1 VLLEV
6 SKVII
11 AKLMRLALKEIAK
24 LMVKVIIKRNTEK
37 TKQRK
42 VKYFH

>member
-1 VLLEV
+1 
-6 SKVII
+6 
-11 AKLMRLALKEIAK
+11 MRLALKEIAK

-42 VKYFH
+42 VLLSLSGQNQETLNNLKI